1 MALPLLSDFGI
12 KLLTY
17 DKMRARKYI
26 TFSNPCIGYLLH
38 GSAKF
43 WINGQ
48 CYTAEA
54 GDLIYIA
61 AETEYYSVWIGEPRV
76 QWYSVSFS
84 FADPL
89 AFSDFRF
96 QILKSYPVEPLNA
109 LYENRDDAPLVSLST
124 FYALLHDLYG
134 KMERSDYTPK
144 YAKIRPAVD
153 HLRAHYTEPV
163 RVSDLAA
170 LCGYSEAHFYTLFQG
185 LMGVS
190 PLAYRTGLLVQRAIR
205 ELLETEDS
213 VDVIA
218 ARLGFSSANYFCR
231 VFSRTVKKTPGE
243 IRRSEKRSTAP
254 GLPSTAPSTDA
265 PNPCENTKST
275 QT

>member
-1 MALPLLSDFGI
+1 MSLPLLSDFSI

-38 GSAKF
+38 GTAKF

-48 CYTAEA
+48 CHTAEA

-61 AETEYYSVWIGEPRV
+61 AETEYYSVWIGEPQV
-76 QWYSVSFS
+76 QWYSVSF
-84 FADPL
+84 
-89 AFSDFRF
+89 AFSDPMAFTDFRF
-96 QILKSYPVEPLNA
+96 QILKNYPVGLLNE
-109 LYENRDDAPLVSLST
+109 LYETHASSPLAALSA
-124 FYALLHDLYG
+124 FYALLYDLYG
-134 KMERSDYTPK
+134 RMERSDYTPK

-153 HLRAHYTEPV
+153 HLRAHCTEPV
-163 RVSDLAA
+163 RVAELAA
-170 LCGYSEAHFYTLFQG
+170 MCGYSEAHFYTLFQS

-190 PLAYRTGLLVQRAIR
+190 PVAYKMGLTVQRAIR

-218 ARLGFSSANYFCR
+218 ARLGFSSTNYFCR

-243 IRRSEKRSTAP
+243 IRRSGKRGASSNVA
-254 GLPSTAPSTDA
+254 LPPAGSQ
-265 PNPCENTKST
+265 NPCEMIKKPHP
-275 QT
+275 

>member
-1 MALPLLSDFGI
+1 MTLPLLSDFGI

-17 DKMRARKYI
+17 HKMRARKHI

-38 GSAKF
+38 GTAKF

-48 CYTAEA
+48 CHTARE

-61 AETEYYSVWIGEPRV
+61 AGTEYYSLWIGEPQV
-76 QWYSVSFS
+76 QWYSISFS
-84 FADPL
+84 FSDPL
-89 AFSDFRF
+89 AFTDFRF
-96 QILKSYPVEPLNA
+96 QILKNYPVGLLNE
-109 LYENRDDAPLVSLST
+109 LYEQQKSALLAGLST

-153 HLRAHYTEPV
+153 HLRTHYTEPV
-163 RVSDLAA
+163 RIADLAA
-170 LCGYSEAHFYTLFQG
+170 LCGYSEAHFYTLFQN

-190 PLAYRTGLLVQRAIR
+190 PLAYKTGLLIQRAMR

-213 VDVIA
+213 IDVIA
-218 ARLGFSSANYFCR
+218 TRLGFSSANYFCR

-243 IRRSEKRSTAP
+243 IRRSAKRNTASDP
-254 GLPSTAPSTDA
+254 ASPPTPPKGNADA
-265 PNPCENTKST
+265 P
-275 QT
+275 